1 MTVYLVR
8 RLIQALFVVLAM
20 SLIVFVGV
28 YAIGDP
34 VEILISPDAD
44 QIERERAIQALG
56 LDLPLWQQY
65 LVFLTNALQGDLGRS
80 FVFNEPALKLILQR
94 MPATLEL
101 AFGATFLALLI
112 GLPLGLYAGLRPNA
126 PASKTIMA
134 GSILGFSLPTFWV
147 GLMLIMIFAVQLG
160 WLPSTGRGETC
171 SVLGF
176 IGITPCSSGIQWSFL
191 TGDGLAHMVM
201 PAVNLA
207 LFKISLVIRL
217 TRAGVRETM
226 LMDYV
231 KFARAKGLSPARVT
245 FVHVFKNILIP
256 VVTVVGLELGSTIAF
271 SVVTESVFAW
281 PGMGKLII
289 DSINVLDR
297 PVIVAYLMII
307 VLMFITIN
315 LVVDL
320 TYSLLDPR
328 VRLESKGT

>member
-1 MTVYLVR
+1 MTVYLLR
-8 RLIQALFVVLAM
+8 RLIQAIAVVFAM
-20 SLIVFVGV
+20 SVIVFVGV

-44 QIERERAIQALG
+44 QLERERAIAALG

-65 LVFLTNALQGDLGRS
+65 FVFLGKALQGDLGRS
-80 FVFNEPALKLILQR
+80 FVFNDPALRLILQR

-101 AFGATFLALLI
+101 AFGATIMALIL
-112 GLPLGLYAGLRPNA
+112 GLPLGLYAGLRPHS
-126 PASKTIMA
+126 PISRGIMA

-147 GLMLIMIFAVQLG
+147 GLMLIMVFAVQLG
-160 WLPSTGRGETC
+160 WLPSTGRGPTREF
-171 SVLGF
+171 LGL
-176 IGITPCSSGIQWSFL
+176 QWSFL
-191 TGDGLAHMVM
+191 TWEGLRHMLM
-201 PAVNLA
+201 PAINLS

-231 KFARAKGLSPARVT
+231 KFARAKGLSPSRVT

-281 PGMGKLII
+281 PGMGKLIV

-315 LVVDL
+315 LIVDL
-320 TYSLLDPR
+320 TYSVLDPR
-328 VRLESKGT
+328 VRLEAKGT

>member
-1 MTVYLVR
+1 MSVYMLR
-8 RLIQALFVVLAM
+8 RLLQAVAVVFAM

-44 QIERERAIQALG
+44 QIERERAIAALG
-56 LDLPLWQQY
+56 LDLPLWEQY
-65 LVFLTNALQGDLGRS
+65 FVFLSKALQGDLGRS
-80 FVFNEPALKLILQR
+80 FVFNEPALRLILQR

-101 AFGATFLALLI
+101 AFGATIMALVI
-112 GLPLGLYAGLRPNA
+112 GLPLGLYAGLRPDS
-126 PASKTIMA
+126 PVSRTIMA

-147 GLMLIMIFAVQLG
+147 GLMLIMVFAVQLG
-160 WLPSTGRGETC
+160 WLPSTGRGPTREF
-171 SVLGF
+171 LGM
-176 IGITPCSSGIQWSFL
+176 QWSFL
-191 TGDGLAHMVM
+191 TWDGLRHLLL
-201 PAVNLA
+201 PAINLS

-217 TRAGVRETM
+217 TRAGVRETI
-226 LMDYV
+226 LMDFV
-231 KFARAKGLSPARVT
+231 KFARAKGLSPKRVI

-307 VLMFITIN
+307 VMMFIIIN

-320 TYSLLDPR
+320 TYSVLDPR
-328 VRLESKGT
+328 VRLEAKGT

>member
-1 MTVYLVR
+1 MTVYLLR
-8 RLIQALFVVLAM
+8 RLLQALLVMLAM
-20 SLIVFVGV
+20 SVIVFVGV

-44 QIERERAIQALG
+44 QIERERAIKALG

-65 LVFLTNALQGDLGRS
+65 LTFLTRAVQGDLGRS
-80 FVFNEPALKLILQR
+80 FVFNEPALQLILQK

-101 AFGATFLALLI
+101 AVGATFMAVLI
-112 GLPLGLYAGLRPNA
+112 GLPLGLYAGLKPDSVG
-126 PASKTIMA
+126 SKAIMA

-147 GLMLIMIFAVQLG
+147 GLMLIMVFAVQLG
-160 WLPSTGRGETC
+160 WLPSTGRGETAEF
-171 SVLGF
+171 LGLR
-176 IGITPCSSGIQWSFL
+176 WSFL
-191 TGDGLAHMVM
+191 TRDGLAHLIL
-201 PAVNLA
+201 PAINLS
-207 LFKISLVIRL
+207 LFKISLVVRL
-217 TRAGVRETM
+217 TRSGVRETM

-245 FVHVFKNILIP
+245 YVHVFKNILIP

-307 VLMFITIN
+307 VLMFIIIN
-315 LVVDL
+315 LAVDL
-320 TYSLLDPR
+320 LYSTLDPR
-328 VRLESKGT
+328 VRLEGKS

>member
-1 MTVYLVR
+1 MTVFLLR
-8 RLIQALFVVLAM
+8 RLLQAIGVVFAM
-20 SLIVFVGV
+20 SVLVFIGV

-44 QIERERAIQALG
+44 QIERERAIEALG
-56 LDLPLWQQY
+56 LNLPLWRQY
-65 LVFLTNALQGDLGRS
+65 LVFLGNALQGDLGRS
-80 FVFNEPALKLILQR
+80 FVFNEPALQLILQR

-101 AFGATFLALLI
+101 AFGAMFIAILL
-112 GLPLGLYAGLRPNA
+112 GLPLGLYAGLRPNSIG
-126 PASKTIMA
+126 SKVIMA

-147 GLMLIMIFAVQLG
+147 GLMLIMVFAVQLG
-160 WLPSTGRGETC
+160 WLPSTGRGETVE
-171 SVLGF
+171 VLGMR
-176 IGITPCSSGIQWSFL
+176 WSFL
-191 TGDGLAHMVM
+191 TWNGLQHLLM
-201 PAVNLA
+201 PAFNLA

-217 TRAGVRETM
+217 TRAGVRETV

-231 KFARAKGLSPARVT
+231 KFARAKGLSPSRVT

-297 PVIVAYLMII
+297 PVIVAYLMMI

-315 LVVDL
+315 LIVDV
-320 TYSLLDPR
+320 TYSVLDPR
-328 VRLESKGT
+328 VRLESKA

>member
-1 MTVYLVR
+1 VTVYLLR
-8 RLIQALFVVLAM
+8 RLLQALLVMLAM
-20 SLIVFVGV
+20 SVIVFVGV

-44 QIERERAIQALG
+44 QIERERAIHALG

-65 LVFLTNALQGDLGRS
+65 LTFLLRALQGDLGRS
-80 FVFNEPALKLILQR
+80 FVFNEPALQLILQK

-101 AFGATFLALLI
+101 AVGATFMAVLI
-112 GLPLGLYAGLRPNA
+112 GLPLGLYAGLKPDSVG
-126 PASKTIMA
+126 SKAIMA

-147 GLMLIMIFAVQLG
+147 GLMLIMVFAVQLG
-160 WLPSTGRGETC
+160 WLPSTGRGETAEF
-171 SVLGF
+171 LGLR
-176 IGITPCSSGIQWSFL
+176 WSFL
-191 TGDGLAHMVM
+191 TRDGLAHLVM
-201 PAVNLA
+201 PAINLS
-207 LFKISLVIRL
+207 LFKISLVVRL
-217 TRAGVRETM
+217 TRSGVRETM

-245 FVHVFKNILIP
+245 YVHVFKNILIP

-307 VLMFITIN
+307 VMMFIVIN
-315 LVVDL
+315 LAVDL
-320 TYSLLDPR
+320 LYSTLDPR
-328 VRLESKGT
+328 VRLEGKS

>member
-1 MTVYLVR
+1 VTLYLVR
-8 RLIQALFVVLAM
+8 RLLQSALVMLLM
-20 SLIVFVGV
+20 SVIVFVGV
-28 YAIGDP
+28 FAIGDP
-34 VEILISPDAD
+34 VEILIAPDAD
-44 QIERERAIQALG
+44 QFERERAIKALG
-56 LDLPLWQQY
+56 LDLPLWEQY
-65 LVFLTNALQGDLGRS
+65 FVFLTRALQGDLGRS
-80 FVFNEPALKLILQR
+80 FVFNEPALQLILQR

-101 AFGATFLALLI
+101 AVGATVMALII
-112 GLPLGLYAGLRPNA
+112 GLPLGLYAGLKPDS

-147 GLMLIMIFAVQLG
+147 GLMLIMIFAVDLG
-160 WLPSTGRGETC
+160 WLPSTGRGDTA
-171 SVLGF
+171 SFLGL
-176 IGITPCSSGIQWSFL
+176 QWSFL
-191 TGDGLAHMVM
+191 TADGLSHLLM
-201 PAVNLA
+201 PAFNLA

-256 VVTVVGLELGSTIAF
+256 VVTVVGLEFGSTIAF

-307 VLMFITIN
+307 VFMFIIIN
-315 LVVDL
+315 LLVDL
-320 TYSLLDPR
+320 TYSVLDPR
-328 VRLESKGT
+328 VRLETRGT

>member
-1 MTVYLVR
+1 MSVYLLR
-8 RLIQALFVVLAM
+8 RLIQAVGVVLAM
-20 SLIVFVGV
+20 SIIVFVGV
-28 YAIGDP
+28 FAIGDP

-44 QIERERAIQALG
+44 QMERERAIQALG

-65 LVFLTNALQGDLGRS
+65 AIFLGKALQGDLGRS
-80 FVFNEPALKLILQR
+80 FVFNEPALTLILQR

-101 AFGATFLALLI
+101 AFAATFGAILI
-112 GLPLGLYAGLRPNA
+112 GLPLGLYAGLRPNSVG
-126 PASKTIMA
+126 SKAIMA

-147 GLMLIMIFAVQLG
+147 GLMLIMVFAVQLG
-160 WLPSTGRGETC
+160 WLPSTGRGET
-171 SVLGF
+171 VEILG
-176 IGITPCSSGIQWSFL
+176 TRWSFL
-191 TGDGLAHMVM
+191 TADGISHLIM
-201 PAVNLA
+201 PALNLA

-231 KFARAKGLSPARVT
+231 KFARAKGLSPFRVT

-256 VVTVVGLELGSTIAF
+256 VVTVTGLEFGSTIAF
-271 SVVTESVFAW
+271 SVVTESIFAW

-307 VLMFITIN
+307 VMMFITIN
-315 LVVDL
+315 LIVDL
-320 TYSLLDPR
+320 TYSVLDPR
-328 VRLESKGT
+328 VRLEGK

>member
-1 MTVYLVR
+1 MTVYLLR
-8 RLIQALFVVLAM
+8 RLLQSLLVLAAM
-20 SLIVFVGV
+20 SVIVFVGV
-28 YAIGDP
+28 YAVGDP

-44 QIERERAIQALG
+44 QLERERAIQALG
-56 LDLPLWQQY
+56 LDLPLWEQY
-65 LVFLTNALQGDLGRS
+65 LVFLPRALRGGIGS
-80 FVFNEPALKLILQR
+80 SIGFNEPALRLILQK

-101 AFGATFLALLI
+101 AFGAMLI
-112 GLPLGLYAGLRPNA
+112 AILVGLPLGLYAGLRPES
-126 PASKTIMA
+126 PAARLIMA

-147 GLMLIMIFAVQLG
+147 GLMLIMVFAVQLG
-160 WLPSTGRGETC
+160 WLPSTGRGETAA
-171 SVLGF
+171 LFGL
-176 IGITPCSSGIQWSFL
+176 QWSFL
-191 TGDGLAHMVM
+191 TANGLSHLLM
-201 PAVNLA
+201 PAINLA

-217 TRAGVRETM
+217 TRSGVRETM

-289 DSINVLDR
+289 DSINALDR

-307 VLMFITIN
+307 VLMFIVIN
-315 LVVDL
+315 LAVDIL
-320 TYSLLDPR
+320 YSVLDPR
-328 VRLESKGT
+328 VRLEGGP

>member
-1 MTVYLVR
+1 VTLYLVR
-8 RLIQALFVVLAM
+8 RLLQSLLVMLLM
-20 SLIVFVGV
+20 SVIVFIGV
-28 YAIGDP
+28 FAIGDP
-34 VEILISPDAD
+34 VEILIAPDAD
-44 QIERERAIQALG
+44 QFERERAIAALG
-56 LDLPLWQQY
+56 LDRPLWEQY
-65 LVFLTNALQGDLGRS
+65 FVFLGNALQGDLGRS
-80 FVFNEPALKLILQR
+80 FVFNEPALQLILQR

-101 AFGATFLALLI
+101 AVGATLMALII
-112 GLPLGLYAGLRPNA
+112 GLPLGLYAGLKPDSA
-126 PASKTIMA
+126 VSKMIMA

-147 GLMLIMIFAVQLG
+147 GLMLIMVFAVDLG
-160 WLPSTGRGETC
+160 WLPSTGRGDTAAL
-171 SVLGF
+171 LGL
-176 IGITPCSSGIQWSFL
+176 QWSFL
-191 TGDGLAHMVM
+191 TADGLSHLLM
-201 PAVNLA
+201 PAFNLA

-256 VVTVVGLELGSTIAF
+256 VVTVVGLEFGSTIAF

-307 VLMFITIN
+307 VFMFILIN
-315 LVVDL
+315 LMVDL
-320 TYSLLDPR
+320 TYSFLDPR
-328 VRLESKGT
+328 VRLETRGT

>member
-1 MTVYLVR
+1 MTVYLLR
-8 RLIQALFVVLAM
+8 RLIQALAVVFAM
-20 SLIVFVGV
+20 SVIVFVGV

-44 QIERERAIQALG
+44 QIERERAIAALG

-65 LVFLTNALQGDLGRS
+65 FVFLGKALQGDLGRS
-80 FVFNEPALKLILQR
+80 FVFNEPALRLILQR

-101 AFGATFLALLI
+101 AFGATIMALIL
-112 GLPLGLYAGLRPNA
+112 GLPLGLYAGLRPHS
-126 PASKTIMA
+126 PISRGIMA

-147 GLMLIMIFAVQLG
+147 GLMLIMVFAVQLG
-160 WLPSTGRGETC
+160 WLPSTGRGLTREF
-171 SVLGF
+171 LGL
-176 IGITPCSSGIQWSFL
+176 QWSFL
-191 TGDGLAHMVM
+191 TWEGLRHMLM
-201 PAVNLA
+201 PAINLS

-231 KFARAKGLSPARVT
+231 KFARAKGLSPSRVT

-315 LVVDL
+315 LIVDL
-320 TYSLLDPR
+320 TYSVLDPR
-328 VRLESKGT
+328 VRLEAKGT

>member
-1 MTVYLVR
+1 MSVYLLR
-8 RLIQALFVVLAM
+8 RLIQAGMVVLAM
-20 SLIVFVGV
+20 SVIVFVGV

-44 QIERERAIQALG
+44 QIERERAIRALG

-65 LVFLTNALQGDLGRS
+65 LVFLGKALQGDLGRS

-101 AFGATFLALLI
+101 AFGAMFLSLII
-112 GLPLGLYAGLRPNA
+112 GLPLGLYAGLRPDTTL
-126 PASKTIMA
+126 SKGIMA

-147 GLMLIMIFAVQLG
+147 GLMLIMVFAVQLG
-160 WLPSTGRGETC
+160 WLPSTGRGETAQF
-171 SVLGF
+171 LGLH
-176 IGITPCSSGIQWSFL
+176 WSFL
-191 TGDGLAHMVM
+191 TANGLAHMAM
-201 PAVNLA
+201 PALNLA

-217 TRAGVRETM
+217 TRAGVRETV

-231 KFARAKGLSPARVT
+231 KFARAKGLSPKRVI

-320 TYSLLDPR
+320 TYSMLDPR
-328 VRLESKGT
+328 VRLEAKGT